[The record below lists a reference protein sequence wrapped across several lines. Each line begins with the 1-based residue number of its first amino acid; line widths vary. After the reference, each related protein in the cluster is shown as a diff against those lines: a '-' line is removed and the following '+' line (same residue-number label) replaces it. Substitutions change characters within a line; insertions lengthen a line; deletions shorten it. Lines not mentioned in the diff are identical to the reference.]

1 MSELLFA
8 GALFLATH
16 LGISNSPLRPMLMRT
31 LTERGYQGLYSLVAL
46 VTVVYLVMAYNDA
59 PRLEY
64 LWNLDPRLYWVPKLL
79 MLPAFILFAGGL
91 KGAAQTASPLPG
103 CAMDE
108 AALAKLTSGIN
119 RVTRHPVQWAFILW
133 AASHIIANGDAVSVV
148 FFAVF
153 LLLSA
158 VGSLFADRKKA
169 AAYGEDWQAFAAAT
183 SHLPFAAVVAGRNK
197 MAWGELGVP
206 SALGLALY
214 IGVFWGHEWLSGV
227 GIYW

>member
-1 MSELLFA
+1 
-8 GALFLATH
+8 
-16 LGISNSPLRPMLMRT
+16 MRT

-79 MLPAFILFAGGL
+79 MLPAFVLFAGGL

-103 CAMDE
+103 CATDE

-133 AASHIIANGDAVSVV
+133 AASHIIANGDAESVV

-158 VGSLFADRKKA
+158 VRLPVRGPQEGGSLRGGLASLCRR
-169 AAYGEDWQAFAAAT
+169 
-183 SHLPFAAVVAGRNK
+183 HLPPALCRRRLPGATK
-197 MAWGELGVP
+197 WLG
-206 SALGLALY
+206 GN
-214 IGVFWGHEWLSGV
+214 
-227 GIYW
+227 

>member
-16 LGISNSPLRPMLMRT
+16 LGISNSPLRPALMRA
-31 LTERGYQGLYSLVAL
+31 LSERGYQGLYSLVAL
-46 VTVVYLVMAYNDA
+46 VTVVYFVMAYNDA
-59 PRLEY
+59 PRIAY

-103 CAMDE
+103 CAADA
-108 AALAKLTSGIN
+108 AALARLTGGIN

-153 LLLSA
+153 LLLSL
-158 VGSLFADRKKA
+158 VGSVFADRKKA
-169 AAYGEDWQAFAAAT
+169 AAFGEDWQAFAAAT
-183 SHLPFAAVVAGRNK
+183 SHLPFAAVAAGRNNI
-197 MAWGELGVP
+197 AWRELAGP
-206 SALGLALY
+206 AA
-214 IGVFWGHEWLSGV
+214 IGVVLYLAAFWGHEWLSGAS
-227 GIYW
+227 IYW